1 MFGVNDTSPSSYLLY
16 IYTWH
21 GVHVSRN
28 VGFSALLLSRE
39 DSRHLLASYTR
50 HTRHRAIRHM
60 SRGWR
65 CKSWKF
71 KRDISFP
78 GRPLISRDLER
89 FAKLL
94 LSRATDGWDM
104 ALRRTAVA
112 TFFRTEKILSSV
124 LYLTGERCLIFYF
137 FIVSEN
143 SVIDEIWILFHLS
156 FIWFCINSIIV
167 GTFILG
173 HNNNNIFLGIW
184 FYKRKYISLITK
196 LVLNLVIFHS

>member
-1 MFGVNDTSPSSYLLY
+1 MKTWNILRLCITLISNRNRSKDSKDVLCKKWSISVWRKWCITIELSIIH
-16 IYTWH
+16 IYVARFAQCRIFRAPH
-21 GVHVSRN
+21 LAR
-28 VGFSALLLSRE
+28 GFSP
-39 DSRHLLASYTR
+39 LAGSYTR
-50 HTRHRAIRHM
+50 HTRHRATRHM

-78 GRPLISRDLER
+78 DRPLISRDLER

-112 TFFRTEKILSSV
+112 TFFRTKKILPCV
-124 LYLTGERCLIFYF
+124 TVDFCFIFF
-137 FIVSEN
+137 VWDN

-156 FIWFCINSIIV
+156 FIWFCVHCLTNRWNS
-167 GTFILG
+167 
-173 HNNNNIFLGIW
+173 
-184 FYKRKYISLITK
+184 YIKSW
-196 LVLNLVIFHS
+196 

>member
-1 MFGVNDTSPSSYLLY
+1 MFGVNDASPSSYLLY
-16 IYTWH
+16 IYTL
-21 GVHVSRN
+21 HVSRN
-28 VGFSALLLSRE
+28 VGFSALLISRE

-50 HTRHRAIRHM
+50 HTRHRATRHM

-78 GRPLISRDLER
+78 DRPLISRDLER

-112 TFFRTEKILSSV
+112 TFFRTKKILPCV
-124 LYLTGERCLIFYF
+124 TVDFCFIFF
-137 FIVSEN
+137 VWDN
-143 SVIDEIWILFHLS
+143 SVIDEIWILFHLF
-156 FIWFCINSIIV
+156 FIWFCVHCLTSRWNS
-167 GTFILG
+167 
-173 HNNNNIFLGIW
+173 
-184 FYKRKYISLITK
+184 YIKSW
-196 LVLNLVIFHS
+196 